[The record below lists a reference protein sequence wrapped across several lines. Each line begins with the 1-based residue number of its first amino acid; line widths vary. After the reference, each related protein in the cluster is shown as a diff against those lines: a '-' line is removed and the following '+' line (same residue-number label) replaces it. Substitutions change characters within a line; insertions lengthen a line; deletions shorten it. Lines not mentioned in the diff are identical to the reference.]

1 MSVLKVHRY
10 NNIAFSSDFLLE
22 GTYLKLRFVTKT
34 FWIKIQKNSHSTA
47 STVQK
52 AHQAQRK
59 SLRRKRSVVHAR
71 TYVRRR
77 ELRAA
82 LGVRRR
88 CLRKRAR
95 RAHCAFERRYL
106 PRRARR
112 FRKALSPARRCA
124 ARSGGGDYATTVVPQ
139 RLPSVLLTCC
149 SALCCCYIRHQTI
162 LFFRCELQIVE
173 FQASVIHNDPHW
185 HELWKQEECSYLARP
200 RGIFN
205 KTQ

>member
-10 NNIAFSSDFLLE
+10 NNSAFSSDFLLE

-71 TYVRRR
+71 TYVRGR

-112 FRKALSPARRCA
+112 FRKALSPARRYAARGGAAPTPPRWCHRGSLLYCLLAAQLCA
-124 ARSGGGDYATTVVPQ
+124 AATLGIKRYFSLDASLKLWSF
-139 RLPSVLLTCC
+139 RLL
-149 SALCCCYIRHQTI
+149 
-162 LFFRCELQIVE
+162 
-173 FQASVIHNDPHW
+173 
-185 HELWKQEECSYLARP
+185 
-200 RGIFN
+200 
-205 KTQ
+205 

>member
-10 NNIAFSSDFLLE
+10 NNSAFSSDFLLE
-22 GTYLKLRFVTKT
+22 GTYLKLRFVTRT

-59 SLRRKRSVVHAR
+59 RLRRKRSVVHAR

-77 ELRAA
+77 EP
-82 LGVRRR
+82 
-88 CLRKRAR
+88 RAR
-95 RAHCAFERRYL
+95 RMALPTQACAACTL
-106 PRRARR
+106 R

-124 ARSGGGDYATTVVPQ
+124 ERGGDYATTVVPQ

-149 SALCCCYIRHQTI
+149 SALCIAAATLGIKRYFSLDTS
-162 LFFRCELQIVE
+162 LKLWSFRLLSYMMINPKWHGGHTFISLSFLDQI
-173 FQASVIHNDPHW
+173 FS
-185 HELWKQEECSYLARP
+185 L
-200 RGIFN
+200 IF
-205 KTQ
+205 